1 MYINKLDDIANEY
14 NNTYHRAIR
23 IKPVDVKD
31 NTYIDLMESH
41 SVELHSNKDHKS
53 KGGIM

>member
-14 NNTYHRAIR
+14 NNRAIR

-41 SVELHSNKDHKS
+41 SVELYSNKDHKS

>member
-14 NNTYHRAIR
+14 NNRAIR